1 MLFVLVLV
9 LLFSHFFLFQDKK
22 TEMDRELWRERA
34 LREQRARERQRGH
47 ESE

>member
-1 MLFVLVLV
+1 VVVLLFV
-9 LLFSHFFLFQDKK
+9 LFSHFFLFQGKK